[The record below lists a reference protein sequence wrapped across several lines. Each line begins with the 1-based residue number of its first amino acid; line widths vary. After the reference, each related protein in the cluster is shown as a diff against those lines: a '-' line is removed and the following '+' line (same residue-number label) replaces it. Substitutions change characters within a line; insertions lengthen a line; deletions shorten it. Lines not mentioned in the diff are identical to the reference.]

1 MGYVAGVDLG
11 ATNVRAAVA
20 DDDGDVLAT
29 AVEPTPQGPGGIQV
43 TEAVLSALRAACAD
57 AVVDPTDCRAAGVGA
72 VGPLDLAA
80 GGVRNPANLPD
91 TIDWIPLTGPV
102 GELVGSDRVYLHN
115 DADAGVIGERF
126 YSERN
131 PDDMVYLTLS
141 SGIGAGV
148 AVDGHVVSGWDGNA
162 GEVGHMTLDPQE
174 LMTCGCGKDGH
185 WEAYCSGENIPD
197 YARLLHE
204 QGCARGGDG
213 DGSED
218 GDGSADI
225 GRGEGPA
232 DGAAGTDTDLPLAD
246 PEFDAADV
254 FAHAGADPFADHVV
268 DQLAHWNTMGVANVV
283 HAYAPIVVS
292 VGGAVA
298 LNNESLVVDPVRD
311 RLDEMLFVNRPD
323 VRLTRFGDD
332 VVVRGAVA
340 SALTGG
346 TGDRRRL

>member
-1 MGYVAGVDLG
+1 MAYVAGVDLG

-20 DDDGDVLAT
+20 DGEGAMLST
-29 AVEPTPQGPGGIQV
+29 AVESTPRGPGGIRV

-57 AVVDPTDCRAAGVGA
+57 AGVDPTDCEAAGIGS

-102 GELVGSDRVYLHN
+102 GELVDSDRVYLHN
-115 DADAGVIGERF
+115 DADAGVVGERF
-126 YSERN
+126 YSEAN

-162 GEVGHMTLDPQE
+162 GEVGHMTLDPQG

-204 QGCARGGDG
+204 EARAWGTGGREADG
-213 DGSED
+213 D
-218 GDGSADI
+218 
-225 GRGEGPA
+225 
-232 DGAAGTDTDLPLAD
+232 AAPGMDTDLPLAD
-246 PEFDAADV
+246 PEFSAADV
-254 FAHAGADPFADHVV
+254 FAHAGADPFADHVI

-283 HAYAPIVVS
+283 HSYAPIVVV

-298 LNNESLVVDPVRD
+298 LNNESLVVDPVRE